1 METVSSELIDWILT
15 LSPLS
20 IYVIFSLIAYLE
32 NVVPPIPGD
41 ILVVFGGYLAAEQIV
56 GFNQLLLYTTVASVI
71 GFMNMYS
78 IGYYFGDKIEAKR
91 EEFWLMKVVDIK
103 YFDRGKRWMHRWGQG
118 VILANR
124 FLAGTRSVISV
135 TAGLTKTRIVPTIIS
150 SSISSLLWNLILL
163 GLGWFVNENWQIIG
177 HYLNI
182 YGWFVLGIIAL
193 AVAGRFLYVRYL
205 KRDLDSQEK

>member
-1 METVSSELIDWILT
+1 MESFINDLADWVLT

-20 IYVIFSLIAYLE
+20 VYAIFAFIAYLE

-56 GFNQLLLYTTVASVI
+56 SFNGMLLVTTMASVI
-71 GFMNMYS
+71 GFMNMYG
-78 IGYYFGDKIEAKR
+78 IGYYFGDKIGEQRKD
-91 EEFWLMKVVDIK
+91 FWLMKIVDVK

-135 TAGLTKTRIVPTIIS
+135 TAGLTQTKIYPTILS
-150 SSISSLLWNLILL
+150 ATVSSLIWNFILL
-163 GLGWFVNENWQIIG
+163 GLGWIVHENWQIIG

-182 YGWFVLGIIAL
+182 YGWFILFLL
-193 AVAGRFLYVRYL
+193 AVLIGGKLFYNWYSN
-205 KRDLDSQEK
+205 K